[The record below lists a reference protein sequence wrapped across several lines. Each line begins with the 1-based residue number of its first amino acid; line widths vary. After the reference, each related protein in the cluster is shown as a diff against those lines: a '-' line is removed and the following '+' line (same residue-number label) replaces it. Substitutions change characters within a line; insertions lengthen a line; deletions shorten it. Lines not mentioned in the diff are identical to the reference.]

1 MRRRSASRYCTN
13 TAQYWCGLFD
23 DPGRALACI
32 GIGYGDVYAIG
43 PNLSMGDEMNR
54 ASKLGEDTARGNE
67 TLVTPNVYQALRDRV
82 NVRFEEIASDDQLFP
97 YYRAS
102 LA

>member
-1 MRRRSASRYCTN
+1 
-13 TAQYWCGLFD
+13 
-23 DPGRALACI
+23 
-32 GIGYGDVYAIG
+32 
-43 PNLSMGDEMNR
+43 
-54 ASKLGEDTARGNE
+54 
-67 TLVTPNVYQALRDRV
+67 VTPNVYQALRDRV